1 MKQSVLIS
9 SIVVSLLAV
18 VCIGCQK
25 QEATDAAA
33 EDLSRQQITDI
44 EVGEGIEAVAGD
56 LAVVHYTGWLW
67 VAGAK
72 GHKFDS
78 SHDRRE
84 PFSFVLDAGGVIDG
98 WDQGVVG
105 MKVGGKRNL
114 RIPPDLAY
122 GNTDNRDIPANSALF
137 FEVELI
143 AVPRVQIEDLFV
155 GEGPLAEDG
164 DTVSVLYTGW
174 LFVDGERGTQF
185 DSSTERNQPTTF
197 DIGQGQVIR
206 GWDQGMV
213 GMKVG
218 GKRILTIPPLLAY
231 GARGRL
237 GRDGKALI
245 PPHAAIQ
252 LELEL
257 LHVMGKQ

>member
-1 MKQSVLIS
+1 MKQSVLITC
-9 SIVVSLLAV
+9 IVVCLLTAV
-18 VCIGCQK
+18 GVGCQK
-25 QEATDAAA
+25 QESSDEAT
-33 EDLSRQQITDI
+33 EDLSSLQITDSM
-44 EVGEGIEAVAGD
+44 VGGGIEAVVGD

-84 PFSFVLDAGGVIDG
+84 PFSFVLGAGGVIEG
-98 WDQGVVG
+98 WEQGVVG
-105 MKVGGKRNL
+105 MKVGGKRTL

-122 GNTDNRDIPANSALF
+122 GNQDNRDIPANSTLF

-143 AVPRVQIEDLFV
+143 AVPRVQIEDVIV

-164 DTVSVLYTGW
+164 DTVSVEYTGW

-185 DSSTERNQPTTF
+185 DSSAERNQPATF
-197 DIGQGQVIR
+197 DVGLGQVIR
-206 GWDQGMV
+206 GWDQGVV
-213 GMKVG
+213 GMRVG

-237 GRDGKALI
+237 GRDGKAII
-245 PPHAAIQ
+245 PPHAAVQ

-257 LHVMGKQ
+257 VNVMGKQ